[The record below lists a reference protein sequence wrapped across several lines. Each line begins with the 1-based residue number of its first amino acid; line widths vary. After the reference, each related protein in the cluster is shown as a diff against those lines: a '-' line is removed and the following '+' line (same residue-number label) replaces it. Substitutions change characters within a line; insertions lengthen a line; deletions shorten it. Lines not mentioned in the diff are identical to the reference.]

1 VSSESEDLAARLL
14 AWDGQGES
22 ARTLRREV
30 QQLAQAGQTARPQGE
45 VPGVRGLAKALELY
59 RSPGRS
65 PRTLGAWLLKDK
77 NAQDAQVFAPLLG
90 DEAMGSWPFWE
101 PLALSEPETVLWS
114 EVLEKLRPAVDEHMR
129 RFVGVGFQVRRRQTW
144 PASCRAWAALALRD
158 EVLRDKLARLW
169 QLSYPQIGASWP
181 KNGLAAASERLG
193 PNSAHILRH
202 ALFLSCAW
210 RAMGGDPLVAGID
223 GTKLAS
229 MPLPPDDADRSVVL
243 ASLTELLRSGD
254 PAVADRAAMEPLLVK
269 RAKETGSEEL
279 SEVAFRELLSVLGS
293 GPARDALRAALV
305 RPRWKPARV
314 DALWEWLNTA
324 AWFQERGDEEAVA
337 QMLAE
342 AGEAKEA
349 LLWRLGR
356 TSPDS
361 PVDELIAR
369 LAQLLDADRLA
380 VVPLRRRAV
389 LLAETRLLM
398 AADDIKP
405 LPWTSIV
412 NVAQVG
418 HPHARHALRGSV
430 EEVGEP
436 SLCVLLAELSL
447 TSRTLMRDVVLDP
460 ANVLRVGGIQDGFI
474 AGQVAVQTGRILREL
489 DSTSDKV
496 RFLWNLLQQ
505 DPPFRTFAELGL
517 VLRTEFVLTD
527 DGRPSR
533 PVQDNP
539 LRAMVQAVSTL
550 DQRRDEGADIQ
561 TIAQAFADLVSATQ
575 SLLGGDERVGSALD
589 ALAHALE
596 AAVEQEA
603 DLLDDPHWFARF
615 ENVVLGTEPRGGL
628 VGWAWWL
635 ADRNPADDLLHQKR
649 AMTVKGLSRLRA
661 AVQVVRSARPGVTN
675 EQHEELSAAASA
687 LHDQIGPL
695 GWPETKL
702 VDSLLTRLQQR
713 SQDALAQG
721 RRSRAAVKNLNV
733 LLERAD
739 EVALS
744 ALIRDPEQMELM
756 PVEELRR
763 IHRDLLGQLRFSDA
777 EYLRR
782 AAASRIRLPDR
793 VSHMMPLFGAVAG
806 GTFLV
811 LDVADSWLSL
821 VPQEAWGRYA
831 ATMAMALGAS
841 YSLLLNDLSPR
852 INTGAATP
860 LKRARIL
867 VFRTLPTF
875 LQAAAVSVMVSA
887 LAMATLGALT
897 PTLAGMLSLALWSSL
912 ALFLGVFIGLISQGQ
927 SATNT
932 DR

>member
-1 VSSESEDLAARLL
+1 VSSESEDLARRLL
-14 AWDGQGES
+14 DWDGQRES
-22 ARTLRREV
+22 ALALRQEV
-30 QQLAQAGQTARPQGE
+30 HELAQASQTVRPQGE

-90 DEAMGSWPFWE
+90 DEAMGGWPFWE
-101 PLALSEPETVLWS
+101 PLTLSEPETVLWS
-114 EVLEKLRPAVDEHMR
+114 EVLERLRPSTDEPMR

-144 PASCRAWAALALRD
+144 PASCRAWASLALRD
-158 EVLRDKLARLW
+158 EPLRDKLARLW
-169 QLSYPQIGASWP
+169 RLSFPQIGAGWP
-181 KNGLAAASERLG
+181 KNGLAAASDKLG
-193 PNSAHILRH
+193 PNSAHVLRH
-202 ALFLSCAW
+202 ALFLGCAW
-210 RAMGGDPLVAGID
+210 RAMGGDPAVAGID
-223 GTKLAS
+223 GAKLAS
-229 MPLPPDDADRSVVL
+229 MPLPSDDADRSVVL
-243 ASLTELLRSGD
+243 ASLTELLRSPD
-254 PAVADRAAMEPLLVK
+254 PAVADRAAMEPLLAK
-269 RAKETGSEEL
+269 RAKEMGSEEL
-279 SEVAFRELLSVLGS
+279 SEVAFRELLSALE
-293 GPARDALRAALV
+293 GPARVALRAALI

-324 AWFQERGDEEAVA
+324 AWFQERGDEDAVN

-342 AGEAKEA
+342 AGEATEG

-356 TSPDS
+356 QSPDS

-398 AADDIKP
+398 AAEDVRP

-474 AGQVAVQTGRILREL
+474 AGQVAVQTERILREL
-489 DSTSDKV
+489 ETTSDKV

-517 VLRTEFVLTD
+517 VLRTEFVLPD
-527 DGRPSR
+527 DGPQA

-550 DQRRDEGADIQ
+550 DQRRDEGAGIQ
-561 TIAQAFADLVSATQ
+561 TIAQAFAELVSATQ

-649 AMTVKGLSRLRA
+649 SMTVKGLSRLRA

-675 EQHEELSAAASA
+675 EQHEELSAAARA

-702 VDSLLTRLQQR
+702 VDSLLTRLQHR

-744 ALIRDPEQMELM
+744 ALVRDTEQMELM

-782 AAASRIRLPDR
+782 AVASRIRLPDR
-793 VSHMMPLFGAVAG
+793 ISHMMPLFGAVAG

-811 LDVADSWLSL
+811 LDVADSWLDL

-831 ATMAMALGAS
+831 ATMVMALGAS
-841 YSLLLNDLSPR
+841 YGLLLNDLSPR

-897 PTLAGMLSLALWSSL
+897 PTPAGMLSLALWSSL

-927 SATNT
+927 SATST